1 MSSEPLGILQLEN
14 RPVTLPGAMGQ
25 PATFAYPVR
34 YRTIRGAWVDNV
46 VRGDPDLVGAY
57 VEAARALEREGVA
70 AITTNCGFS
79 ALYQTPLSQAVAVP
93 VASSSLLLLPLL
105 ASLTPRDGKIGILT
119 YDARHLGE
127 RHLRAAGFT
136 GEMASVAIAGIEGT
150 ASWAELGKPE
160 PSVDA
165 AHMETDVRA
174 AAAGLLA
181 AHPELSALLLE
192 CAAFCPFTAR
202 VRADAG
208 RPVVDFV
215 TLADVVMGS
224 MARGRPVG
232 PAAPTGRSA
241 GLSGAPR

>member
-1 MSSEPLGILQLEN
+1 MDNGALGILQLEN

-46 VRGDPDLVGAY
+46 VRGDPELVGAY
-57 VEAARALEREGVA
+57 LEAARALERDGVA

-79 ALYQTPLSQAVAVP
+79 ALYQTALSQAVAVP

-105 ASLTPRDGKIGILT
+105 ASLAPADGRIGILT
-119 YDARHLGE
+119 YDAHHLGE
-127 RHLRAAGFT
+127 RHLRTAGFT
-136 GEMASVAIAGIEGT
+136 GEMASVVVAGIEGT
-150 ASWAELGKPE
+150 ESWAELGKPE

-165 AHMETDVRA
+165 TRMETDVRE

-181 AHPELSALLLE
+181 AHPEVSALLLE

-215 TLADVVMGS
+215 TLANVVMGS
-224 MARGRPVG
+224 VARGRPVD
-232 PAAPTGRSA
+232 PAAPSA
-241 GLSGAPR
+241 GVARGRR